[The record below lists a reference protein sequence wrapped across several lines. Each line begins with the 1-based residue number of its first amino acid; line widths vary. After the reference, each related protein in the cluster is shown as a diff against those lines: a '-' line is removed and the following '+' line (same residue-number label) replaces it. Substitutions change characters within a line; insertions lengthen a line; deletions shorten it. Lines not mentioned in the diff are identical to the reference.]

1 MEAFQSIR
9 GRGQGCPGN
18 HIDLAFINQVEHAV
32 LDNFRIY
39 GQVLEVGMDKAVDYR
54 VCHIAY
60 AGLERKQVFRKS
72 SLFYF
77 ILQKINQIVAH
88 FFSVVIKRSQGAGN
102 IGQITGNNSNN
113 LCRIYR
119 NVGLA
124 DTVTGFNDRNRHTVG
139 RIRHFINISHA
150 VQRYRLGGID
160 FNDDLFPLGY
170 EYRRIADSGRGYD
183 TNFTVSV
190 NDLAGFNDRK
200 IRTGY
205 MFSLDIGEET
215 FTDLLC
221 HMAEMQVEIVDLAGI
236 DCFSQIGVCL
246 IGHTVSDTVYCHQFG
261 INLGTCG
268 STRPDIYLE
277 RCLLHTFSQF
287 MHRDF
292 RIAARCESA
301 DPQDIPRLDHG
312 CCRFA
317 VAYFVQQF
325 FRLDTAKEF
334 TVIDVDH
341 YYHPPKINKI

>member
-1 MEAFQSIR
+1 MR
-9 GRGQGCPGN
+9 
-18 HIDLAFINQVEHAV
+18 
-32 LDNFRIY
+32 
-39 GQVLEVGMDKAVDYR
+39 
-54 VCHIAY
+54 
-60 AGLERKQVFRKS
+60 
-72 SLFYF
+72 
-77 ILQKINQIVAH
+77 
-88 FFSVVIKRSQGAGN
+88 
-102 IGQITGNNSNN
+102 
-113 LCRIYR
+113 
-119 NVGLA
+119 
-124 DTVTGFNDRNRHTVG
+124 

-160 FNDDLFPLGY
+160 FNDDFFPLGY
-170 EYRRIADSGRGYD
+170 EYRRIADGGRGYD
-183 TNFTVSV
+183 TDFTVSV

-261 INLGTCG
+261 IDLGTCG

-334 TVIDVDH
+334 TVVDVDH